1 MERDAD
7 ICREPPLGRNVAA
20 AFLSLLVLSLVK
32 APIRRILW
40 QLVVGPSGLL
50 PVIALYAGYVSA
62 AVIGVLAARFT
73 CDLIVKSY
81 LHRPVF
87 IVIAV
92 KSLISAVFTWGWRGA
107 SGFGMAWPYAT
118 TAHYV
123 TAAVAAWF
131 VFMRKERRRAGRCP
145 GS

>member
-1 MERDAD
+1 MESEAD
-7 ICREPPLGRNVAA
+7 IYREPPPGRNFAA

-50 PVIALYAGYVSA
+50 PVIALYVGYVSA
-62 AVIGVLAARFT
+62 GVVGVLAARFT
-73 CDLIVKSY
+73 CDRIVKFY

-92 KSLISAVFTWGWRGA
+92 KSLVSAVFTWAWRGTA
-107 SGFGMAWPYAT
+107 GLGMAWPYAT

-131 VFMRKERRRAGRCP
+131 VFMRKGRR
-145 GS
+145 